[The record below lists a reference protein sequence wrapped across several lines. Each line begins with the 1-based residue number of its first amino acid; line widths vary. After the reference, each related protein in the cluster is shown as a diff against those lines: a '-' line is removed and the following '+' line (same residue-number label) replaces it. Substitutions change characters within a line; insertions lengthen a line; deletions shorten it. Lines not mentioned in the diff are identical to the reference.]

1 MHRPLFLVLALLMT
15 TAAQA
20 QSGSGN
26 GIGNSGAGN
35 GNGNGNGSGNVVAAV
50 AGSSSSVNIGG
61 SGSGSGRNTPG
72 VWAPGLAAAGIESC
86 LGSASVGGAGPG
98 FGVTIGGTLTDKGCN
113 LRLYAR
119 TLYSLG
125 HQVAAT
131 QILCNDPDVAL
142 ALAVEGVRCLSGPG
156 AEAQQAVGFTGPE
169 GYAPVADPD
178 REVRT
183 EPADL
188 LVRPASAKRRRRT
201 HADPG
206 AVRRTGAHLGG
217 ERPRERPATARAPV
231 RAGAAQASP
240 GGA

>member
-1 MHRPLFLVLALLMT
+1 MRRPLFVVLAFLMVS
-15 TAAQA
+15 AAQA
-20 QSGSGN
+20 QSGLGN
-26 GIGNSGAGN
+26 GNGNSGAGN
-35 GNGNGNGSGNVVAAV
+35 GNGNGNGSNNVLAAAAA
-50 AGSSSSVNIGG
+50 AGSSSSVNIG
-61 SGSGSGRNTPG
+61 SRGSGRNTPG

-125 HQVAAT
+125 HPVAAT

-156 AEAQQAVGFTGPE
+156 AEAQRAVGFTAPDE
-169 GYAPVADPD
+169 YAARADID
-178 REVRT
+178 QEVRT
-183 EPADL
+183 EPEDL
-188 LVRPASAKRRRRT
+188 LPRRISAKRRRPTRAET
-201 HADPG
+201 G
-206 AVRRTGAHLGG
+206 RRPA
-217 ERPRERPATARAPV
+217 PPATARAATPA
-231 RAGAAQASP
+231 RAGQVPSSP

>member
-1 MHRPLFLVLALLMT
+1 MRRPVLVTFVLAVVLAA

-20 QSGSGN
+20 QSGLGN

-35 GNGNGNGSGNVVAAV
+35 GNGNGNGSNNVLGAAAA
-50 AGSSSSVNIGG
+50 AGSSSSVNIG
-61 SGSGSGRNTPG
+61 GSGSGRNTPG

-86 LGSASVGGAGPG
+86 LGSASAGGAGPG

-125 HQVAAT
+125 HRVAAT

-142 ALAVEGVRCLSGPG
+142 ALAVEGVPCLAGPG
-156 AEAQQAVGFTGPE
+156 AEVQRSVGFTAPASD
-169 GYAPVADPD
+169 YAATSALGA
-178 REVRT
+178 ET
-183 EPADL
+183 GLEPAPML
-188 LVRPASAKRRRRT
+188 PRSPPKRRRRVQAET
-201 HADPG
+201 G
-206 AVRRTGAHLGG
+206 RRSAA
-217 ERPRERPATARAPV
+217 PASPRPAPPGL
-231 RAGAAQASP
+231 AGAAQAPVAP

>member
-1 MHRPLFLVLALLMT
+1 MRRPFLLVLALLT
-15 TAAQA
+15 ATAAQA

-35 GNGNGNGSGNVVAAV
+35 GNGNGNGSNNVLAAAAA
-50 AGSSSSVNIGG
+50 AGASSAVTIGG
-61 SGSGSGRNTPG
+61 GSGRNTPG

-86 LGSASVGGAGPG
+86 LGSASVGGSGPG
-98 FGVTIGGTLTDKGCN
+98 LGLTIGGTLTDKGCN

-125 HQVAAT
+125 HRVAAT

-156 AEAQQAVGFTGPE
+156 AEAQRAVGFTAAEGDGATAVLDPE
-169 GYAPVADPD
+169 PMAILP
-178 REVRT
+178 
-183 EPADL
+183 
-188 LVRPASAKRRRRT
+188 RPAPIRRRRRVQ
-201 HADPG
+201 AVPG
-206 AVRRTGAHLGG
+206 RRPVAA
-217 ERPRERPATARAPV
+217 PATARGATPATARGGAPT
-231 RAGAAQASP
+231 GAAQAPSSP

>member
-1 MHRPLFLVLALLMT
+1 MRRPLFLVLALLMA
-15 TAAQA
+15 TAVQA

-35 GNGNGNGSGNVVAAV
+35 GNGNGNGSNNVLASAAA
-50 AGSSSSVNIGG
+50 AGSSSSVNIG
-61 SGSGSGRNTPG
+61 GSGSGRNTPG

-125 HQVAAT
+125 HRTAAT

-156 AEAQQAVGFTGPE
+156 AEAQRMVGFTPPE
-169 GYAPVADPD
+169 GYAEIADLD
-178 REVRT
+178 QEVRT
-183 EPADL
+183 EPDDL
-188 LVRPASAKRRRRT
+188 LARRPPAKRRRRS
-201 HADPG
+201 HAEPG
-206 AVRRTGAHLGG
+206 RRPAPPARAQTGA
-217 ERPRERPATARAPV
+217 PARSGASQAPT
-231 RAGAAQASP
+231 SP

>member
-1 MHRPLFLVLALLMT
+1 MLRHREHAGIASRSRDPPLLWGLPVRRSLLTVLVLFAA

-20 QSGSGN
+20 QAGLGN

-35 GNGNGNGSGNVVAAV
+35 GNGNGNGSNNVLGAAAV

-61 SGSGSGRNTPG
+61 GGGGSGRNTPG

-98 FGVTIGGTLTDKGCN
+98 IGVTIGGTLTDKGCN

-125 HQVAAT
+125 HRVAAT

-142 ALAVEGVRCLSGPG
+142 ALAVEGVRCLAGPG
-156 AEAQQAVGFTGPE
+156 AETQRAVGFRGE
-169 GYAPVADPD
+169 GYAA
-178 REVRT
+178 
-183 EPADL
+183 ADL
-188 LVRPASAKRRRRT
+188 DAEARSEPVDILPRPAKRRRR
-201 HADPG
+201 
-206 AVRRTGAHLGG
+206 
-217 ERPRERPATARAPV
+217 
-231 RAGAAQASP
+231 AQAEVP
-240 GGA
+240 R

>member
-1 MHRPLFLVLALLMT
+1 MRRTLFLVVSLLMT
-15 TAAQA
+15 AAAQA
-20 QSGSGN
+20 QSGIGN
-26 GIGNSGAGN
+26 GNGNSGAGN
-35 GNGNGNGSGNVVAAV
+35 GNGNGNGSNNVLAAAAA
-50 AGSSSSVNIGG
+50 AGSSSSVNIG
-61 SGSGSGRNTPG
+61 GSGSGRNTPG

-156 AEAQQAVGFTGPE
+156 AEAQRVVGFTVPE
-169 GYAPVADPD
+169 GYAAIADLD
-178 REVRT
+178 QEVRT
-183 EPADL
+183 EPEDL
-188 LVRPASAKRRRRT
+188 LPRLIPAKRRRRT
-201 HADPG
+201 QAG
-206 AVRRTGAHLGG
+206 ARRLPVT
-217 ERPRERPATARAPV
+217 PATARAGVPA
-231 RAGAAQASP
+231 RATQAP
-240 GGA
+240 LPRGGA

>member
-1 MHRPLFLVLALLMT
+1 MRRPLFLVLALLVT

-35 GNGNGNGSGNVVAAV
+35 GNGNGNGSNNVLAAGAA
-50 AGSSSSVNIGG
+50 AGASSSVSIGG

-98 FGVTIGGTLTDKGCN
+98 IGVTIGGTLTDKGCN

-125 HQVAAT
+125 HPVAAT

-142 ALAVEGVRCLSGPG
+142 ALAVEGVRCLAGPG
-156 AEAQQAVGFTGPE
+156 AEAQRAVGFTGSE
-169 GYAPVADPD
+169 GYVPVADLD

-183 EPADL
+183 EPEDL
-188 LVRPASAKRRRRT
+188 LARPAPTKRRRRT
-201 HADPG
+201 HAEPG
-206 AVRRTGAHLGG
+206 RRPAA
-217 ERPRERPATARAPV
+217 PATARAGAPA
-231 RAGAAQASP
+231 RSRAAQASP

>member
-1 MHRPLFLVLALLMT
+1 MIRSLLVTLALLAA

-20 QSGSGN
+20 QVGAGN

-35 GNGNGNGSGNVVAAV
+35 GNGNGNGSNNTLAAAAA
-50 AGSSSSVNIGG
+50 AGSSSSVSIG
-61 SGSGSGRNTPG
+61 GSGSGRNTPG

-98 FGVTIGGTLTDKGCN
+98 IGVTIGGTLTDKGCN

-125 HQVAAT
+125 HRVAAT

-142 ALAVEGVRCLSGPG
+142 ALAVEGVRCLAGPG
-156 AEAQQAVGFTGPE
+156 AETQRAVGFSPTE
-169 GYAPVADPD
+169 GYATAAESEPDLRSEPV
-178 REVRT
+178 
-183 EPADL
+183 DL
-188 LVRPASAKRRRRT
+188 LPRAVPAKRRRRP
-201 HADPG
+201 HAESG
-206 AVRRTGAHLGG
+206 RRPA
-217 ERPRERPATARAPV
+217 PAATARAGTSG
-231 RAGAAQASP
+231 RAGAVQGPASP